1 MKIHDFDIK
10 KGIYSF
16 EFNELYTESHS
27 HPVVEIIKATKG
39 TFSLQSNG
47 QINENLVFA
56 IIDSN
61 IEHKIVSKNCSFR
74 MLMVESHN
82 SQLSEFLRNEGITFQ
97 NGFFFKTNFMK
108 KNELFSE
115 VKNLART
122 VDLKTPTDKRIIES
136 IKFIEENNL
145 EYKNLVS
152 ELTSKVFLSDS
163 RLSHLFKEHIG
174 ISIKKYLVWNRLRQ
188 AINLYLS
195 ENTNLTNVSLQSGF
209 FDQAHLTNSFKNVLG
224 VCPSKAYNSR
234 ILQS

>member
-16 EFNELYTESHS
+16 EFNELNTESHS
-27 HPVVEIIKATKG
+27 HPVVEIISATDG

-47 QINENLVFA
+47 KINENLEFA

-61 IEHKIVSKNCSFR
+61 TEHKVSSINCSIR
-74 MLMVESHN
+74 VLMIESHN
-82 SQLSEFLRNEGITFQ
+82 LKLTDFFASNGIKFQ
-97 NGFFFKTNFMK
+97 NGVFAKTKLEK
-108 KNELFSE
+108 KNELFSTA
-115 VKNLART
+115 KNLART
-122 VDLKTPTDKRIIES
+122 MDLKTPTDKRIVES
-136 IKFIEENNL
+136 IKFIEENEL
-145 EYKNLVS
+145 EYKNLIS
-152 ELTSKVFLSDS
+152 ELTSKVFLSNS

-188 AINLYLS
+188 AINLYLG
-195 ENTNLTNVSLQSGF
+195 ENVNLTDVSLQSGF

-224 VCPSKAYNSR
+224 VSPSKAYNSR

>member
-1 MKIHDFDIK
+1 MEIHDFDIK

-16 EFNELYTESHS
+16 EFGELNTESHS
-27 HPVVEIIKATKG
+27 HPVVEIISATNG

-47 QINENLVFA
+47 QINKNLVFA

-61 IEHKIVSKNCSFR
+61 IEHKVFSKDCSIR
-74 MLMVESHN
+74 MLMIESHN
-82 SQLSEFLRNEGITFQ
+82 LKLTDFLGNKGIKFK
-97 NGFFFKTNFMK
+97 NGVFSKTNIVN

-115 VKNLART
+115 VKNLAIT
-122 VDLKTPTDKRIIES
+122 IDLKTPTDKRIVES
-136 IKFIEENNL
+136 IKFIEENEL
-145 EYKNLVS
+145 EYKDLIS
-152 ELTSKVFLSDS
+152 ELTSKVFLSNS

-195 ENTNLTNVSLQSGF
+195 KNTNLTDVSIQSGF
-209 FDQAHLTNSFKNVLG
+209 FDQAHFTNSFKTVLG
-224 VCPSKAYNSR
+224 VSPSKAYNSR